1 MLPPLS
7 KDAYVLAYR
16 YSEFMREKPKRRR
29 DHVNPYHEN
38 LLANQPD
45 PPKDATDAKS
55 RAIRY
60 AKGHYE
66 CFYELRHVKMIIEM
80 LDCKGAL

>member
-16 YSEFMREKPKRRR
+16 YGELLREKPKQWNEYC
-29 DHVNPYHEN
+29 NPYYEN

-45 PPKDATDAKS
+45 PPKDATDAKA

-60 AKGHYE
+60 AKQHYE
-66 CFYELRHVKMIIEM
+66 CFYEISHVSMIVEW
-80 LDCKGAL
+80 LDRKES